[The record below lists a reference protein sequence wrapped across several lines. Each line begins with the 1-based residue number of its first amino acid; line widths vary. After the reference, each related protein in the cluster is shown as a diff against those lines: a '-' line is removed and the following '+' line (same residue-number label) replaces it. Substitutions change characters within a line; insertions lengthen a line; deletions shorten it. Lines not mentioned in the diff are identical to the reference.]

1 MMSEYIIVTD
11 KPTIDKLMLTYFS
24 VVSDKQFKKALRCFS
39 QKRGYGEEFVAVL
52 FKYDFDDFDLAQL
65 SKPIDDSHVIL
76 EMDYPAADRDT
87 QVYLTFNEFYD
98 YLINRVSAII
108 EDNPD
113 EKSELNKLLL
123 EVKIGF
129 NL

>member
-1 MMSEYIIVTD
+1 MSEYIIVTD

-65 SKPIDDSHVIL
+65 SKPIDDSYVIL
-76 EMDYPAADRDT
+76 EMDYPAANRDT

-108 EDNPD
+108 ENNPD

-123 EVKIGF
+123 EVKIRF

>member
-1 MMSEYIIVTD
+1 MSEYIIVTD

-65 SKPIDDSHVIL
+65 SKPIDDSRVIL
-76 EMDYPAADRDT
+76 EMDYPAADKDT

-108 EDNPD
+108 EDNPE

>member
-1 MMSEYIIVTD
+1 MSEYIIVTD

-65 SKPIDDSHVIL
+65 SKHIDDSHVIL

>member
-1 MMSEYIIVTD
+1 MSEYIIVTD

-24 VVSDKQFKKALRCFS
+24 VVSNKQFKKALRCFS

-65 SKPIDDSHVIL
+65 SKPIDDSRVIL
-76 EMDYPAADRDT
+76 EMDYPAADKDT

-108 EDNPD
+108 EDNPE

>member
-1 MMSEYIIVTD
+1 MSEYIIVTD

-108 EDNPD
+108 ENNPD

>member
-1 MMSEYIIVTD
+1 MSEYIIVTD

-24 VVSDKQFKKALRCFS
+24 VVNDKQFKKALRCFS

-108 EDNPD
+108 KDNPD